1 LIVQR
6 VPQPRERP
14 PARQAARGGV
24 VDSRAMD
31 AIRARIRDV
40 PDFPRKGIVFKDI
53 TPVLADA
60 KLFREVID
68 ALVKRWKGERI
79 DKVIGIE
86 SRGFIFAA
94 PLAYALGAGFT
105 MVRKPGKL
113 PWNVIREAY
122 ALEYGEATLELHID
136 AVGPGERVLVVDDVL
151 ATGGTAEA
159 VGRLVARQG
168 AELVS
173 YSFLVELGFLNGAK
187 RLGPNKVHA
196 LLSY

>member
-1 LIVQR
+1 MEAV
-6 VPQPRERP
+6 
-14 PARQAARGGV
+14 
-24 VDSRAMD
+24 
-31 AIRARIRDV
+31 RARIRDV
-40 PDFPRKGIVFKDI
+40 PDFPKKGIVFKDI
-53 TPVLADA
+53 TPVLADRT
-60 KLFREVID
+60 LFREVID
-68 ALVKRWKGERI
+68 ALVARWKDERI
-79 DKVIGIE
+79 DKVVGIE

-113 PWNVIREAY
+113 PWEVIREAY

-173 YSFLVELGFLNGAK
+173 YSFLVELSFLHGAR
-187 RLGPNKVHA
+187 RLGPGKVHA
-196 LLSY
+196 LLRY

>member
-113 PWNVIREAY
+113 PWEVIREAY